1 MKLTGCGGRGYRW
14 HANNHGNAVAY
25 FTPTDLQDAL
35 AARAGGARPLAGG
48 TDLYAGAGL
57 LRGDLVDL
65 SRIEAL
71 RGIERSERGW
81 HIGATTTWAQIAR
94 ADLPAPFA
102 ALQQAARRI
111 GAVQVQ
117 NAATIGGN
125 LVNASPAAD
134 GVVALMVLDGEVELV
149 SMRSSR
155 RLKLADFLRG
165 PGETALVGDEL
176 LTSVRVPVLAGGV
189 SAFVKLGARAHMVI
203 SQVMVAA
210 LVFAQGG
217 RIRDVRVAVGA
228 CSPVA
233 CRLEELEAELAD
245 RPLAALAEPGLVSAR
260 HLAPLSPIDDL
271 RAPAQYRLAAAARLV
286 GDALRLAGHQAGQQ
300 MEGTTHG

>member
-1 MKLTGCGGRGYRW
+1 MKLTGCGRHGYRW
-14 HANNHGNAVAY
+14 HANNYGSAVAY
-25 FTPTDLQDAL
+25 FTPTNLQDAL

-48 TDLYAGAGL
+48 TDLYAQAGI

-71 RGIERSERGW
+71 RGIGRADAGW
-81 HIGATTTWAQIAR
+81 WRIGATTSWAQIAR
-94 ADLPAPFA
+94 AKLPAPFG
-102 ALQQAARRI
+102 ALQQAARQT

-134 GVVALMVLDGEVELV
+134 GAVALMVLDGEVELGSARGV
-149 SMRSSR
+149 R
-155 RLKLADFLRG
+155 RLKVADFLRG
-165 PGETALVGDEL
+165 PGESALGADEL
-176 LTSVRVPVLAGGV
+176 LIAVWLPDVAGGA
-189 SAFVKLGARAHMVI
+189 SAFVKLGIRAHMVI

-210 LVFAQGG
+210 LLGLEGG
-217 RIRDVRVAVGA
+217 RIGEARIAVGA

-233 CRLEELEAELAD
+233 RRLGALEADLAGQS
-245 RPLAALAEPGLVSAR
+245 LAALAAPGLVGAR

-271 RAPAQYRLAAAARLV
+271 RAPASYRLAAAARLV
-286 GDALRLAGHQAGQQ
+286 GDALAQAARRAAGGAA
-300 MEGTTHG
+300 HG